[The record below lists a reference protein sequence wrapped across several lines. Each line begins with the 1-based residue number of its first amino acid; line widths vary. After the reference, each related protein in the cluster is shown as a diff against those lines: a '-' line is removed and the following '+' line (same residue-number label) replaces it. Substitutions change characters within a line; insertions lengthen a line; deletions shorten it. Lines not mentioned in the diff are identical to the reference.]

1 MTKTLAV
8 LTGIALFAIAKL
20 LFGALARRRAKWRA
34 HETQRA
40 AAQALLNE
48 EWKRISIL
56 RAFRRALHLSTVWK
70 AINEHP
76 GTKHLPRAVRRQ
88 AARSAAAHAFR
99 AERGL
104 PEIISRGHIR
114 RPRRGYFDPA
124 LLMPVLRDDAAT
136 VTSSV

>member
-1 MTKTLAV
+1 MTKTLTF
-8 LTGIALFAIAKL
+8 LTGVLFAVANFF
-20 LFGALARRRAKWRA
+20 LFGALSRRRARA
-34 HETQRA
+34 AQRA
-40 AAQALLNE
+40 NAQAILGE
-48 EWKRISIL
+48 EWKRISAL
-56 RAFRRALHLSTVWK
+56 RSFRRALHFSTVWK
-70 AINEHP
+70 AISEHQ

-104 PEIISRGHIR
+104 PEIVSRGHIR
-114 RPRRGYFDPA
+114 RLRRGYFNPA